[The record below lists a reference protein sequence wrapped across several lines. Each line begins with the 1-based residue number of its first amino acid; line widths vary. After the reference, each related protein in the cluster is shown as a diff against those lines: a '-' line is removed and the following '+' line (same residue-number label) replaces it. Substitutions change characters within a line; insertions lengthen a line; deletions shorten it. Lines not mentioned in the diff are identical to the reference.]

1 VIAVAVRQ
9 VGPDVL
15 VDARL
20 LLGKNL
26 SLTHVGESSRRRARE
41 RGGKSSRIESLG
53 ARRLVKARVVGV
65 RRHVGELA
73 ALAA

>member
-26 SLTHVGESSRRRARE
+26 SLTHAW
-41 RGGKSSRIESLG
+41 
-53 ARRLVKARVVGV
+53 RV
-65 RRHVGELA
+65 
-73 ALAA
+73 

>member
-1 VIAVAVRQ
+1 VGLVLVVLLVLAAVLVAVIAVAVRQ

-26 SLTHVGESSRRRARE
+26 SLTHVGESSRRRAR
-41 RGGKSSRIESLG
+41 GKGAASLVAQGQASS
-53 ARRLVKARVVGV
+53 
-65 RRHVGELA
+65 
-73 ALAA
+73 